1 MKIPIDRQASKP
13 IYLQIRDRFNR
24 LIESE
29 ILKAGERLPSIRS
42 LAKTIRV
49 NKLTVI
55 EAYSILEAD
64 GSIYARPGSGYFVNS
79 LSAISQQQESSF
91 APIQEVIIPENK
103 SVSLG
108 AHSLA
113 SFADAGS
120 HRFLEIYQ
128 LSVRVKSR
136 PEAIDFSSG
145 FPISSGLKDLQRHA
159 RRAMKQVTES
169 LFNYDF
175 PQGQETLRQQIA
187 KMLIQ
192 LGLEISAEDLI
203 VTNGSKQGLSLV
215 MNHYLKPGDWIIT
228 ESPTYYGTLDIIE
241 NIGARIIGI
250 PMQSSGLNLEL
261 LEQYLKSHRP
271 KLIYTVSTLQNPT
284 GITTTLQHRQ
294 RLLAL
299 AEQYECLILEDNAYE
314 GLNFAPVPLPIKS
327 LDRSDTV
334 VYTGTF
340 SKTLM
345 PGLRVGYLLATG
357 KHYRPLLEQKLFH
370 DLHVSTVS
378 QAIVSE
384 YLASGHH
391 RRHLNHLRASNLSSR
406 NAMLQALENYFPAEA
421 TWTIPNGGLFLWVQ
435 LPSEINLVTLAHQAW
450 SENVFIYPGMPFFPG
465 QKGYNALRLNFSHSA
480 ETIDRGIA
488 ILGKLLKKHLAKVS

>member
-1 MKIPIDRQASKP
+1 MKIPIDRQAAKP
-13 IYLQIRDRFNR
+13 IYLQIRDRLNR
-24 LIESE
+24 LIK
-29 ILKAGERLPSIRS
+29 LGTFKAGDRLPSIRT
-42 LAKTIRV
+42 LAKTIQV

-64 GSIYARPGSGYFVNS
+64 GLIHARPGAGYFINS
-79 LSAISQQQESSF
+79 LATISQQTKSNF
-91 APIQEVIIPENK
+91 APIQKVVIPENK
-103 SVSLG
+103 S
-108 AHSLA
+108 A
-113 SFADAGS
+113 SFM
-120 HRFLEIYQ
+120 EIYQ
-128 LSVRVKSR
+128 LSVQVKSK
-136 PEAIDFSSG
+136 PGAIDFSSG

-159 RRAMKQVTES
+159 RRAMKQVTET

-192 LGLEISAEDLI
+192 LGLEISAQDLI
-203 VTNGSKQGLSLV
+203 ITNGSKQGLSLV
-215 MNHYLKPGDWIIT
+215 MNHYLQPGDWIVT

-241 NIGARIIGI
+241 NIGAKIIGI
-250 PMQSSGLNLEL
+250 PMQSSGINLEL
-261 LEQYLKSHRP
+261 LEQYLQSHRP
-271 KLIYTVSTLQNPT
+271 KLIYTVSTFQNPT

-294 RLLAL
+294 QLLAL
-299 AEQYECLILEDNAYE
+299 AEQYGCLILEDNAYE
-314 GLNFAPVPLPIKS
+314 GLNFAPVPPPIKS
-327 LDRSDTV
+327 LDCSDTV
-334 VYTGTF
+334 IYTGTF

-357 KHYRPLLEQKLFH
+357 KHYRPLLQQKLFH

-384 YLASGHH
+384 YLASGQH
-391 RRHLNHLRASNLSSR
+391 RHHLNHLRASNLSSR
-406 NAMLQALENYFPAEA
+406 NAMLQALANYFPDEA

-435 LPSEINLVTLAHQAW
+435 LPPEISLVSLAHQAW

-465 QKGYNALRLNFSHSA
+465 QKGYNALRLNFSHPP

-488 ILGKLLKKHLAKVS
+488 VLGKLLKQHLINVSSG

>member
-1 MKIPIDRQASKP
+1 MKIPIDRRAAKP
-13 IYLQIRDRFNR
+13 IYRQIRDRLKR
-24 LIESE
+24 SIELK
-29 ILKAGERLPSIRS
+29 ILKTGDRLPSIRS
-42 LAKTIRV
+42 LAKTLQV

-64 GSIYARPGSGYFVNS
+64 GLIYARPGSGYFVDS
-79 LSAISQQQESSF
+79 LAVSSTQTESNFS
-91 APIQEVIIPENK
+91 PIQEVVIPDRE
-103 SVSLG
+103 SIS
-108 AHSLA
+108 
-113 SFADAGS
+113 
-120 HRFLEIYQ
+120 FLEIYQ
-128 LSVRVKSR
+128 LSVRVKSK
-136 PEAIDFSSG
+136 PGAIDFSSG

-169 LFNYDF
+169 LFNYDL
-175 PQGQETLRQQIA
+175 PQGQETLRQQIT

-192 LGLEISAEDLI
+192 LGLEISADDLI

-215 MNHYLKPGDWIIT
+215 MNHYLQPGDWIVT
-228 ESPTYYGTLDIIE
+228 ESPTYYGTLDIIK

-250 PMQSSGLNLEL
+250 PMQSSGMNLKL

-294 RLLAL
+294 QLIAL
-299 AEQYECLILEDNAYE
+299 AEQYGCLILEDNAYE
-314 GLNFAPVPLPIKS
+314 GLNFEPVPPPVKS

-334 VYTGTF
+334 IYTGTF

-357 KHYRPLLEQKLFH
+357 KHYQPLLKQKLFH

-391 RRHLNHLRASNLSSR
+391 RHHLNHLRASNLSSR
-406 NAMLQALENYFPAEA
+406 DAMLQALEKYFPDEA

-435 LPSEINLVTLAHQAW
+435 LPPEISLVSLAHQAW
-450 SENVFIYPGMPFFPG
+450 SQNVFIYPGMPFFPG
-465 QKGYNALRLNFSHSA
+465 QKGYNALRLNFSHSPEA
-480 ETIDRGIA
+480 IAQGIA
-488 ILGKLLKKHLAKVS
+488 ILGKLLKQHLVEIK

>member
-29 ILKAGERLPSIRS
+29 TIKAGERLPSIRS

-64 GSIYARPGSGYFVNS
+64 GLIYARPGSGYFVNTI
-79 LSAISQQQESSF
+79 SAISQQTKSSF
-91 APIQEVIIPENK
+91 APIQEVIIPEPR
-103 SVSLG
+103 SVS
-108 AHSLA
+108 
-113 SFADAGS
+113 F
-120 HRFLEIYQ
+120 FEIYQ
-128 LSVRVKSR
+128 LSVRVKSK
-136 PEAIDFSSG
+136 PGAIDFSSG

-159 RRAMKQVTES
+159 RRAMKQVTET

-175 PQGQETLRQQIA
+175 PQGQETLRRQIT

-192 LGLEISAEDLI
+192 LGLEISADDLI
-203 VTNGSKQGLSLV
+203 ITNGSKQGLSLV
-215 MNHYLKPGDWIIT
+215 MNHYLRPGDWIIT

-250 PMQSSGLNLEL
+250 PMQGSGLNVEL

-271 KLIYTVSTLQNPT
+271 KLIYTVSTFQNPT

-299 AEQYECLILEDNAYE
+299 AEQYKCLILEDNAYE
-314 GLNFAPVPLPIKS
+314 GLNFAPVPPPIKS
-327 LDRSDTV
+327 LDCSDTV
-334 VYTGTF
+334 IYTGTF

-357 KHYRPLLEQKLFH
+357 KNYRPLLEQKLFH

-391 RRHLNHLRASNLSSR
+391 RRHLSHLQTSNLSSR
-406 NAMLQALENYFPAEA
+406 NAMLQALEKYFPAEA
-421 TWTIPNGGLFLWVQ
+421 TWTIPDGGLFLWVQ

-465 QKGYNALRLNFSHSA
+465 QEGYNALRLNFSHSA

-488 ILGKLLKKHLAKVS
+488 ILGRLLKQHLTRVI

>member
-1 MKIPIDRQASKP
+1 MKIPIDRQAAKP
-13 IYLQIRDRFNR
+13 IYLQIRDRLNR
-24 LIESE
+24 LIK
-29 ILKAGERLPSIRS
+29 LGTFKAGDRLPSIRT
-42 LAKTIRV
+42 LAKTIQV

-64 GSIYARPGSGYFVNS
+64 GLIYARPGAGYFINS
-79 LSAISQQQESSF
+79 LATISQQTKSNF
-91 APIQEVIIPENK
+91 APIQEVVIPENK
-103 SVSLG
+103 SI
-108 AHSLA
+108 
-113 SFADAGS
+113 SFV
-120 HRFLEIYQ
+120 EIYQ
-128 LSVRVKSR
+128 LSVQVKSK
-136 PEAIDFSSG
+136 PGAIDFSSG

-175 PQGQETLRQQIA
+175 PQGQETLRQQTA

-192 LGLEISAEDLI
+192 LGLEISAQDLI
-203 VTNGSKQGLSLV
+203 ITNGSKQGLSLV
-215 MNHYLKPGDWIIT
+215 MNHYLQPGDWIVT

-241 NIGARIIGI
+241 NIGAKIIGI
-250 PMQSSGLNLEL
+250 PMQSSGINLEL
-261 LEQYLKSHRP
+261 LEQYLQSHRP
-271 KLIYTVSTLQNPT
+271 KLIYTVSTFQNPT

-294 RLLAL
+294 QLLAL
-299 AEQYECLILEDNAYE
+299 AEQYGCLILEDNAYE
-314 GLNFAPVPLPIKS
+314 GLNFASVPPPIKS
-327 LDRSDTV
+327 LDCSDTV
-334 VYTGTF
+334 IYTGTF

-357 KHYRPLLEQKLFH
+357 KHYRPLLQQKLFH

-384 YLASGHH
+384 YLASGQH
-391 RRHLNHLRASNLSSR
+391 RHHLNHLRASNLSSR
-406 NAMLQALENYFPAEA
+406 NAMLQALANYFPDEA

-435 LPSEINLVTLAHQAW
+435 LPPEISLVSLAHQAW

-465 QKGYNALRLNFSHSA
+465 QKGYNALRLNFSHPP

-488 ILGKLLKKHLAKVS
+488 VLGKLLKQHLVNVSSS

>member
-1 MKIPIDRQASKP
+1 MNLDVKRNYKVRIPIDRQAEKA

-24 LIESE
+24 LIKSGT
-29 ILKAGERLPSIRS
+29 LKTGDRLPSIRS
-42 LAKTIRV
+42 LAKNIQV

-64 GSIYARPGSGYFVNS
+64 GLIQARPGSGYFVNN
-79 LSAISQQQESSF
+79 ISSIPTQTRSNFS
-91 APIQEVIIPENK
+91 PIQEVIIPEKK
-103 SVSLG
+103 SVS
-108 AHSLA
+108 
-113 SFADAGS
+113 FFD
-120 HRFLEIYQ
+120 IYQ
-128 LSVRVKSR
+128 LSVRVKNQ
-136 PEAIDFSSG
+136 PGAIDFSSG

-159 RRAMKQVTES
+159 RRAMKQVTET

-175 PQGQETLRQQIA
+175 PQGQEVLRQQIA
-187 KMLIQ
+187 QMLIQ
-192 LGLEISAEDLI
+192 LGLEASADNLI
-203 VTNGSKQGLSLV
+203 ITNGSKQGLSLV
-215 MNHYLKPGDWIIT
+215 MNHYLQPEDWIVT

-250 PMQSSGLNLEL
+250 PMQGSGMNLEL

-294 RLLAL
+294 KLLAL
-299 AEQYECLILEDNAYE
+299 AEQYGCSILEDNAYE
-314 GLNFAPVPLPIKS
+314 GLNFEPVPPPIKS
-327 LDRSDTV
+327 LDRSDSV
-334 VYTGTF
+334 IYTGTF

-384 YLASGHH
+384 YLASGQYRH
-391 RRHLNHLRASNLSSR
+391 HLNHLRANNLSSR
-406 NAMLQALENYFPAEA
+406 NAMLQALERYFPDEA

-435 LPSEINLVTLAHQAW
+435 LPPEISLVSLARQAW
-450 SENVFIYPGMPFFPG
+450 SEKVFVYPGMPFFPG
-465 QKGYNALRLNFSHSA
+465 QQGYNALRLNFSHPP

-488 ILGKLLKKHLAKVS
+488 ILGKLLKQQLVMAS

>member
-1 MKIPIDRQASKP
+1 MKIPIDRQAAKP
-13 IYLQIRDRFNR
+13 IYLQIRDRLSR
-24 LIESE
+24 LIK
-29 ILKAGERLPSIRS
+29 LGTFTPGDRLPSIRS
-42 LAKTIRV
+42 LAKNIQV

-64 GSIYARPGSGYFVNS
+64 GLIHARPGSGYFVN
-79 LSAISQQQESSF
+79 AISSSSIQTKSNF
-91 APIQEVIIPENK
+91 SPIQEVIIPSRT
-103 SVSLG
+103 SVS
-108 AHSLA
+108 
-113 SFADAGS
+113 FFD
-120 HRFLEIYQ
+120 IYQ
-128 LSVRVKSR
+128 LSVQVKSK
-136 PEAIDFSSG
+136 PGAIDFSSG

-159 RRAMKQVTES
+159 RRAMKQVTET

-175 PQGQETLRQQIA
+175 PQGQEILRQQIT

-192 LGLEISAEDLI
+192 LGLEASADNLI
-203 VTNGSKQGLSLV
+203 ITNGSKQGLSLV
-215 MNHYLKPGDWIIT
+215 MNHYLQPGDWIVT
-228 ESPTYYGTLDIIE
+228 ESPTYYGTLDIIT

-250 PMQSSGLNLEL
+250 PMQGSGINLEL

-294 RLLAL
+294 QLLAL

-314 GLNFAPVPLPIKS
+314 GLNFEPVPPPIKS
-327 LDRSDTV
+327 LDRSDSV
-334 VYTGTF
+334 IYTGTF

-391 RRHLNHLRASNLSSR
+391 RHHLNHLRASNLSSR
-406 NAMLQALENYFPAEA
+406 NAMLQALERYFPDEA

-435 LPSEINLVTLAHQAW
+435 LPSEISLVSLARQAW

-465 QKGYNALRLNFSHSA
+465 QKGYNALRLNFSHPP
-480 ETIDRGIA
+480 ETIKQGIA
-488 ILGKLLKKHLAKVS
+488 ILGGLLKKNLVDVS

>member
-1 MKIPIDRQASKP
+1 MRIPIDRQANKP

-24 LIESE
+24 LIK
-29 ILKAGERLPSIRS
+29 IGTLKAGDRLPSIRS
-42 LAKTIRV
+42 LAKAIQV
-49 NKLTVI
+49 NKLTII

-64 GSIYARPGSGYFVNS
+64 GLIHARPGSGYFVNP
-79 LSAISQQQESSF
+79 ISSITKQSKSSF
-91 APIQEVIIPENK
+91 SPIQEVVIPENK
-103 SVSLG
+103 SIS
-108 AHSLA
+108 
-113 SFADAGS
+113 
-120 HRFLEIYQ
+120 FLEIYQ
-128 LSVRVKSR
+128 LSVRVKSK
-136 PEAIDFSSG
+136 PGAIDFSSG

-159 RRAMKQVTES
+159 RRAMKQVTET

-175 PQGQETLRQQIA
+175 PQGQAILRQQTA
-187 KMLIQ
+187 KMLVQ
-192 LGLEISAEDLI
+192 LGLEISAEDLVI
-203 VTNGSKQGLSLV
+203 TNGSKQGLSLV
-215 MNHYLKPGDWIIT
+215 MNHYLQAGDWVIT

-250 PMQSSGLNLEL
+250 PMQSEGMNLEL
-261 LEQYLKSHRP
+261 LSQYLKSHRP

-294 RLLAL
+294 KLLAL

-314 GLNFAPVPLPIKS
+314 GLNFAPVPPPIKS
-327 LDRSDTV
+327 IDSSDTV
-334 VYTGTF
+334 IYTGTF

-357 KHYRPLLEQKLFH
+357 KHYQPLLEQKLFH

-391 RRHLNHLRASNLSSR
+391 RHHLNHLRASNLSSR
-406 NAMLQALENYFPAEA
+406 NAMLDALENYFPSEA

-435 LPSEINLVTLAHQAW
+435 LPSEISLVSLAHQAW
-450 SENVFIYPGMPFFPG
+450 SENVFIYPGLPFFPG
-465 QKGYNALRLNFSHSA
+465 QKGYNALRLNFSHTA

-488 ILGKLLKKHLAKVS
+488 VLGKLLKQHLSIIKLNS

>member
-1 MKIPIDRQASKP
+1 MKIPIDRQTGKP
-13 IYLQIRDRFNR
+13 VYLQIRDRFSR
-24 LIESE
+24 LIKSGSF
-29 ILKAGERLPSIRS
+29 KTGDRLPSIRS
-42 LAKTIRV
+42 LAKSIQV

-55 EAYSILEAD
+55 EAYSVLEAD
-64 GSIYARPGSGYFVNS
+64 GLIHARPGSGYFVNPES
-79 LSAISQQQESSF
+79 LISTSPKSNF
-91 APIQEVIIPENK
+91 APVQEVIIPEKK
-103 SVSLG
+103 SVS
-108 AHSLA
+108 
-113 SFADAGS
+113 FFD
-120 HRFLEIYQ
+120 IYQ
-128 LSVRVKSR
+128 LSVQAKSQ
-136 PEAIDFSSG
+136 PGIIDFSSG

-175 PQGQETLRQQIA
+175 PQGQLILRQQIA

-192 LGLEISAEDLI
+192 LGLEVSPDDLI
-203 VTNGSKQGLSLV
+203 ITNGSKQGLSLV
-215 MNHYLKPGDWIIT
+215 MNHYLQPGDWIVT

-250 PMQSSGLNLEL
+250 PMQGSGMNLEL
-261 LEQYLKSHRP
+261 LEQYLKSHHP

-284 GITTTLQHRQ
+284 GITTAFKHRQ
-294 RLLAL
+294 QLLAL
-299 AEQYECLILEDNAYE
+299 AEKYGCLILEDNAYE
-314 GLNFAPVPLPIKS
+314 GLNFEPVPPPIKS
-327 LDRSDTV
+327 LDRSDSV
-334 VYTGTF
+334 IYTGTF

-357 KHYRPLLEQKLFH
+357 KYYRPLLEQKLFH

-406 NAMLQALENYFPAEA
+406 NAMLQALERYFPEEA

-435 LPSEINLVTLAHQAW
+435 LPADISLVSLARQAW
-450 SENVFIYPGMPFFPG
+450 NENVFVYPGMPFFPG
-465 QKGYNALRLNFSHSA
+465 QQGYNALRLNFSHPP
-480 ETIDRGIA
+480 ETIDKGIA
-488 ILGKLLKKHLAKVS
+488 ILGKLLQKHLVESCKS

>member
-1 MKIPIDRQASKP
+1 MRIPIDRHAEKP
-13 IYLQIRDRFNR
+13 IYLQIRDRLSR
-24 LIESE
+24 LIKSGTF
-29 ILKAGERLPSIRS
+29 KTGDRLPSIRS
-42 LAKTIRV
+42 LAKNIQV

-64 GSIYARPGSGYFVNS
+64 GLIHARPGSGYFVNS
-79 LSAISQQQESSF
+79 ITAKTVIGKSNF
-91 APIQEVIIPENK
+91 APIQEVVIPENK
-103 SVSLG
+103 S
-108 AHSLA
+108 A
-113 SFADAGS
+113 SFFD
-120 HRFLEIYQ
+120 IYQ
-128 LSVRVKSR
+128 LSVQVKNH
-136 PEAIDFSSG
+136 PQAIDFSSG
-145 FPISSGLKDLQRHA
+145 FPISSGLKDLPRHA

-175 PQGQETLRQQIA
+175 PQGQPVLRQQIA
-187 KMLIQ
+187 QMLIQ
-192 LGLEISAEDLI
+192 LGLEVSADDLI

-215 MNHYLKPGDWIIT
+215 MNYYLQPGDWIIT
-228 ESPTYYGTLDIIE
+228 ESPTYYGTLDVIT

-250 PMQSSGLNLEL
+250 PMQGSGMNLEL
-261 LEQYLKSHRP
+261 LEQYLQSHRP

-294 RLLAL
+294 KLLAL

-314 GLNFAPVPLPIKS
+314 GLNFQPVPPPIKS
-327 LDRSDTV
+327 LDRSDSV
-334 VYTGTF
+334 IYTGTF

-357 KHYRPLLEQKLFH
+357 KSYRPLLKQKLFH

-384 YLASGHH
+384 YLASGHYRH
-391 RRHLNHLRASNLSSR
+391 HLNHLRTNNLLSR
-406 NAMLQALENYFPAEA
+406 NAMLQGLENYFPEEA

-435 LPSEINLVTLAHQAW
+435 LPAEVSLVSLARQAW
-450 SENVFIYPGMPFFPG
+450 SENVFIYPGLPFFPG
-465 QKGYNALRLNFSHSA
+465 QKGYNALRLNFSHPP

-488 ILGKLLKKHLAKVS
+488 TLGKLLKQHLVGVG